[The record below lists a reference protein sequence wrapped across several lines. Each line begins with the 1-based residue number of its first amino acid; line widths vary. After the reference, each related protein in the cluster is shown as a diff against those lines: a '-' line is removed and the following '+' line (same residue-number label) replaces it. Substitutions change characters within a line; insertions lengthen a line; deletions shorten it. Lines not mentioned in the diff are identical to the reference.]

1 MSALYQPSDV
11 SGSEFTR
18 CYQIVIDN
26 RLNNAPE
33 VVFHE
38 ERVLV
43 VSAGPDRHWPIGH
56 CCSPYDPLAEITVL
70 NPATG
75 LPTGDVVT
83 QGQLY
88 ALIYSAYLA
97 AAVARDTAGG
107 ALPLED

>member
-1 MSALYQPSDV
+1 MSDLYQPSAV

-26 RLNNAPE
+26 RYGAAPE
-33 VVFHE
+33 VVYQE

-43 VSAGPDRHWPIGH
+43 VDSGPDRHWPIGH
-56 CCSPYDPLAEITVL
+56 CRAAYDPLAEIPVL
-70 NPATG
+70 DPATG
-75 LPTGDVVT
+75 LPTGETAT

-97 AAVARDTAGG
+97 TATARDTAGG
-107 ALPLED
+107 ALPLEA